1 MEELTGKVKLTEV
14 GNWLDGQV
22 PCRTFCHVFLCNFI
36 CLFSE
41 IGSNVARKERRHYV
55 LLKAVYS
62 GTFQH
67 ACMNLS
73 PGIVSCVSLC
83 PQSKSLI

>member
-1 MEELTGKVKLTEV
+1 MEELTRRVKLIEM
-14 GNWLDGQV
+14 GNCLNGQV

-67 ACMNLS
+67 AFMNLS
-73 PGIVSCVSLC
+73 PGTVSCVSLH
-83 PQSKSLI
+83 PQLQSLI